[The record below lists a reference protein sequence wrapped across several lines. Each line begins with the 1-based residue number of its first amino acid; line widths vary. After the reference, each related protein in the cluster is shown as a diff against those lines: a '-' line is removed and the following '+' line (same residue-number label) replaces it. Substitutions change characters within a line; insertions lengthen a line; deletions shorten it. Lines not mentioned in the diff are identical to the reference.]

1 MLKYHQNYKPGE
13 KIIFMNKKRKK
24 QICIDCDEVTRDYY
38 PMSTNRGKIY
48 RCANCYEL
56 WLTRSTRREISFKD
70 IEKQ

>member
-1 MLKYHQNYKPGE
+1 
-13 KIIFMNKKRKK
+13 MNKKRKK

>member
-1 MLKYHQNYKPGE
+1 
-13 KIIFMNKKRKK
+13 MNKKTKK

-48 RCANCYEL
+48 RCAKCYEL
-56 WLTRSTRREISFKD
+56 WLTRTTRREISFKD